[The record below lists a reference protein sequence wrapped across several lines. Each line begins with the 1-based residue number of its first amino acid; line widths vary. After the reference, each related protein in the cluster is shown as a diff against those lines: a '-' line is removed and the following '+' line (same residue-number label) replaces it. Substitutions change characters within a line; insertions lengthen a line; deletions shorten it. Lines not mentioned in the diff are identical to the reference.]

1 MEEAAYKKLNEEHQ
15 QNVDRLAAAGFAT
28 HALEVQMPEL
38 PATRVL
44 RPEEVTLQTR
54 MNCKAKAGPRWVTLG
69 RAGIVL
75 NCEDSIAASNL
86 QADTARL
93 EAEKKL
99 NDVREARRKL
109 IASAKALRDSGR
121 AVEDWKSEELLMML
135 RYKKVSNTNQY
146 NSKATRLV
154 AYNAH
159 KDDESEMEDLDP
171 PHDH

>member
-1 MEEAAYKKLNEEHQ
+1 
-15 QNVDRLAAAGFAT
+15 
-28 HALEVQMPEL
+28 
-38 PATRVL
+38 
-44 RPEEVTLQTR
+44 

-75 NCEDSIAASNL
+75 NCEDFIAASNL

-109 IASAKALRDSGR
+109 FASAKALRDSGR

-146 NSKATRLV
+146 NSKATRLS

-159 KDDESEMEDLDP
+159 KGDEAETEDLDP

>member
-1 MEEAAYKKLNEEHQ
+1 M
-15 QNVDRLAAAGFAT
+15 
-28 HALEVQMPEL
+28 
-38 PATRVL
+38 
-44 RPEEVTLQTR
+44 
-54 MNCKAKAGPRWVTLG
+54 G

-75 NCEDSIAASNL
+75 NCEEAIAAWDL
-86 QADTARL
+86 AADTAAK

-99 NDVREARRKL
+99 NDVREAKRKL

-121 AVEDWKSEELLMML
+121 AVDAWKSEELLMML

-146 NSKATRLV
+146 NSKATRLA